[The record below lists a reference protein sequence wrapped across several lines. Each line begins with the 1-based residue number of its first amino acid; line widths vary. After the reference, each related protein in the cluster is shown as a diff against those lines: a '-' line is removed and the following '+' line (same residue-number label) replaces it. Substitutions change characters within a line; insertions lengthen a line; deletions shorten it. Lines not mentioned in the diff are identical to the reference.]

1 MQRVAG
7 RCSRTLRLD
16 DLSSAWAVQQAH
28 AGQILPAFCAMQKEG
43 PGTATHTVPTRAFVQ
58 PAEELQ
64 QPIIPPF
71 EPRVEELEGDAHVP
85 KGAKTQGFGAHPMA
99 RYRYVD
105 SMHSMMSASL
115 RHALVAVPHV
125 MSPQQ

>member
-28 AGQILPAFCAMQKEG
+28 AGQILPAFCAMQKA
-43 PGTATHTVPTRAFVQ
+43 GTGTDTHTVPTRAFVQ